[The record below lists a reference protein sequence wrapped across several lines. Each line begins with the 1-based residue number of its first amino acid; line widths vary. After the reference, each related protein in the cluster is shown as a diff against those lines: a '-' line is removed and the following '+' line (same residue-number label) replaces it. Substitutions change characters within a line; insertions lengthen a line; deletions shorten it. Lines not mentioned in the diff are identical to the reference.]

1 MKSMLFGAVAASVL
15 AAATFAQTSEVGSRA
30 ENQQDRI
37 AQGVKSGQLT
47 AGETA
52 NLEKKESAINQEVR
66 TDRTL
71 NGGKLTAGEKTQVNG
86 QQNKL
91 SSQVY
96 NDKHNAATQHY
107 GNNPVDARR
116 ENQQDRIAN
125 GIASGKLNAA
135 QTSRLEKG
143 EAAINHEV
151 RTDRSLNGGK
161 LTGSEKKAVNRQ
173 QNAASNKIYKAKH
186 K

>member
-1 MKSMLFGAVAASVL
+1 MNTVVTGIFAASLLTVAA
-15 AAATFAQTSEVGSRA
+15 FAQTAEVGRRS

-37 AQGVKSGQLT
+37 AQGIGSGELT

-52 NLEKKESAINQEVR
+52 NLERKEAAIHHEVR
-66 TDRTL
+66 TDRAL
-71 NGGKLTAGEKTQVNG
+71 NGGHLNSAEWRQVNRQDNRLSG
-86 QQNKL
+86 QI
-91 SSQVY
+91 Y

-107 GNNPVDARR
+107 GNNLVDARR

-125 GIASGKLNAA
+125 GIQSGRLNAA
-135 QTSRLEKG
+135 QTSRLENG
-143 EAAINHEV
+143 ERAINQEV

-161 LTGSEKKAVNRQ
+161 LTSGEKAVVNHQ
-173 QNAASNKIYKAKH
+173 QNIASIRIYQAKH